1 MQCEICGKAGAR
13 MRIEM
18 DGVEMLAC
26 EQCARLG
33 NPIEEKKN
41 RQQNN
46 PHPKRIFLEK
56 AEALEQLVL
65 VDDFGKIIKRAR
77 EQKQLTFEALSR
89 LLGEKESVL
98 RNIESGH
105 LQPTME
111 TAMLLEKKLG
121 IRIIERTQE

>member
-1 MQCEICGKAGAR
+1 MQCEICGKPGAKT
-13 MRIEM
+13 RILTE
-18 DGVEMLAC
+18 GVEMLAC
-26 EQCARLG
+26 EECARFG
-33 NPIEEKKN
+33 KPIEEKKN
-41 RQQNN
+41 TQQNN
-46 PHPKRIFLEK
+46 PHPKRIFAEN

-77 EQKQLTFEALSR
+77 EQKQLTFEELSR